1 MCEPSRGRVGDRLLR
16 YVHMEP
22 APRSPLEPLAELP
35 VEEPLDAD
43 VPPRKPPAAAAGAP
57 AAPTSAGAVE
67 PSEDADEADLNFT
80 DPELFLAPDDPAGAA
95 PAVSLAEAPKPPQA
109 PLTLALEDP
118 IIDELLTTPA
128 LAAKPTIRNA
138 PGATLTAARP
148 VASAIPLSRGPSKP
162 PAGEPAAQ
170 ATRPAAAA
178 APARVPVAKTP
189 TLAAAAVKLA
199 AATAARSAAPARP
212 PSIPAAPTVP
222 APRAPA
228 APAAPPK
235 AVAPQAPRAEA
246 PNLATWAS
254 ARASAAMTRPAPTP
268 ALAPAPASRSP
279 TLKAVASAP
288 APRATPPSATA
299 PAPAAPAPT
308 TSPPMDRDFI
318 ARNQIV
324 ERYLSGRLPLK
335 GATDFER
342 LCREH
347 PELLDEIGLPER
359 VNAGLRL
366 LEASG
371 KPEPWQ
377 ESARPFWQKPQV
389 TLGLAVGVAIL
400 GFALV
405 VAWGAT
411 VNKDHRIAALEK
423 QAYERALDPAT
434 STREIRLLPSRS
446 GASAT
451 PAITIGGANAQLA
464 DFKIDESRSP
474 FHSFRVTIDRIDQGR
489 VAVITNLTK
498 DSNGHLRMALNSSA
512 LGPGNYQLTIEGIGW
527 RGDPEPDSWITIGIT
542 R

>member
-1 MCEPSRGRVGDRLLR
+1 E
-16 YVHMEP
+16 
-22 APRSPLEPLAELP
+22 
-35 VEEPLDAD
+35 
-43 VPPRKPPAAAAGAP
+43 PPAVAAGAP

-67 PSEDADEADLNFT
+67 PSEDADEADLNFS
-80 DPELFLAPDDPAGAA
+80 DPELFLAPGDPAGAA

-118 IIDELLTTPA
+118 VIDALLTTPA

-138 PGATLTAARP
+138 PGATPTAARP
-148 VASAIPLSRGPSKP
+148 VASATSLSRGPSKP
-162 PAGEPAAQ
+162 PAGEPALQ

-178 APARVPVAKTP
+178 APARVPVAKTA

-228 APAAPPK
+228 APTAPPK

-246 PNLATWAS
+246 PKLASWAS
-254 ARASAAMTRPAPTP
+254 ARASASMTRPAPTP

-308 TSPPMDRDFI
+308 ASPPMDRDFI

-342 LCREH
+342 VCREH

-377 ESARPFWQKPQV
+377 DKPQRFWARSQFMLSLLGAAV
-389 TLGLAVGVAIL
+389 LLGVGLAMAVSDNA
-400 GFALV
+400 A
-405 VAWGAT
+405 
-411 VNKDHRIAALEK
+411 KSQKIAKLQK
-423 QAYERALDPAT
+423 QAVERPLDPA
-434 STREIRLLPSRS
+434 
-446 GASAT
+446 
-451 PAITIGGANAQLA
+451 
-464 DFKIDESRSP
+464 
-474 FHSFRVTIDRIDQGR
+474 
-489 VAVITNLTK
+489 
-498 DSNGHLRMALNSSA
+498 
-512 LGPGNYQLTIEGIGW
+512 
-527 RGDPEPDSWITIGIT
+527 
-542 R
+542 

>member
-1 MCEPSRGRVGDRLLR
+1 ARHVAMCEPSRGRVGDRLLR

-22 APRSPLEPLAELP
+22 APRPPLEPLAELP
-35 VEEPLDAD
+35 VEEPLDAG
-43 VPPRKPPAAAAGAP
+43 VPPREPPAAAAGAP

-128 LAAKPTIRNA
+128 LAAKATIRNA
-138 PGATLTAARP
+138 PGATPTAARP
-148 VASAIPLSRGPSKP
+148 VASATSLSRVPSKP
-162 PAGEPAAQ
+162 PAGQPALQ

-178 APARVPVAKTP
+178 APARVPVAKTA

-228 APAAPPK
+228 APTAPPK

-246 PNLATWAS
+246 PNLASWAS
-254 ARASAAMTRPAPTP
+254 ARASASMTRPAPTP

-288 APRATPPSATA
+288 APRATPPSA
-299 PAPAAPAPT
+299 
-308 TSPPMDRDFI
+308 R
-318 ARNQIV
+318 
-324 ERYLSGRLPLK
+324 PL
-335 GATDFER
+335 
-342 LCREH
+342 
-347 PELLDEIGLPER
+347 
-359 VNAGLRL
+359 
-366 LEASG
+366 
-371 KPEPWQ
+371 
-377 ESARPFWQKPQV
+377 WQKPQV

-400 GFALV
+400 GLALV

-451 PAITIGGANAQLA
+451 PAITIGGAN
-464 DFKIDESRSP
+464 
-474 FHSFRVTIDRIDQGR
+474 
-489 VAVITNLTK
+489 
-498 DSNGHLRMALNSSA
+498 
-512 LGPGNYQLTIEGIGW
+512 
-527 RGDPEPDSWITIGIT
+527 
-542 R
+542 

>member
-22 APRSPLEPLAELP
+22 APRPPLEPLAELP
-35 VEEPLDAD
+35 VEEPLDAG
-43 VPPRKPPAAAAGAP
+43 VPPREPPAAAAGAP

-67 PSEDADEADLNFT
+67 RSEDADEADLNFT

-95 PAVSLAEAPKPPQA
+95 PAVSLAEAPKAPQA

-118 IIDELLTTPA
+118 IIDELLTTPT
-128 LAAKPTIRNA
+128 LPAKPTIRNA
-138 PGATLTAARP
+138 PGATFTAARP

-162 PAGEPAAQ
+162 AGE
-170 ATRPAAAA
+170 
-178 APARVPVAKTP
+178 
-189 TLAAAAVKLA
+189 
-199 AATAARSAAPARP
+199 
-212 PSIPAAPTVP
+212 
-222 APRAPA
+222 
-228 APAAPPK
+228 
-235 AVAPQAPRAEA
+235 
-246 PNLATWAS
+246 
-254 ARASAAMTRPAPTP
+254 
-268 ALAPAPASRSP
+268 PASRSP

-389 TLGLAVGVAIL
+389 TLGLAGGVAIL
-400 GFALV
+400 GLALV

-411 VNKDHRIAALEK
+411 VNKDHRIAAREK
-423 QAYERALDPAT
+423 PAYERALAPAT

-451 PAITIGGANAQLA
+451 PAITIGGANAQLG
-464 DFKIDESRSP
+464 DVKID
-474 FHSFRVTIDRIDQGR
+474 
-489 VAVITNLTK
+489 
-498 DSNGHLRMALNSSA
+498 
-512 LGPGNYQLTIEGIGW
+512 
-527 RGDPEPDSWITIGIT
+527 
-542 R
+542 

>member
-1 MCEPSRGRVGDRLLR
+1 
-16 YVHMEP
+16 MEP
-22 APRSPLEPLAELP
+22 APRPPLQPFAELP
-35 VEEPLDAD
+35 VEEPLDAG
-43 VPPRKPPAAAAGAP
+43 VPPREPPAAAAGAP

-67 PSEDADEADLNFT
+67 PWEDADEADLNFT

-95 PAVSLAEAPKPPQA
+95 PAVSLTTAPNPPQA
-109 PLTLALEDP
+109 PLTLTHEEP
-118 IIDELLTTPA
+118 VIDELLTTPA
-128 LAAKPTIRNA
+128 LPAKATIRNA
-138 PGATLTAARP
+138 PGATPTAARP
-148 VASAIPLSRGPSKP
+148 VASATPLSRGPSKP

-178 APARVPVAKTP
+178 APARVPVAKTA

-246 PNLATWAS
+246 PNLASWAS
-254 ARASAAMTRPAPTP
+254 ARASAS
-268 ALAPAPASRSP
+268 ASRSP

-342 LCREH
+342 FCREH

-400 GFALV
+400 GLALV

-446 GASAT
+446 
-451 PAITIGGANAQLA
+451 
-464 DFKIDESRSP
+464 
-474 FHSFRVTIDRIDQGR
+474 
-489 VAVITNLTK
+489 
-498 DSNGHLRMALNSSA
+498 A

>member
-1 MCEPSRGRVGDRLLR
+1 
-16 YVHMEP
+16 MEP
-22 APRSPLEPLAELP
+22 APRPPLELLAELP
-35 VEEPLDAD
+35 VEEPLDAG
-43 VPPRKPPAAAAGAP
+43 VPPREPHAAAAGAP
-57 AAPTSAGAVE
+57 AAPTSAGALE
-67 PSEDADEADLNFT
+67 PSEDAEEADLNFT
-80 DPELFLAPDDPAGAA
+80 DPELFLAPDDPAA
-95 PAVSLAEAPKPPQA
+95 
-109 PLTLALEDP
+109 
-118 IIDELLTTPA
+118 
-128 LAAKPTIRNA
+128 
-138 PGATLTAARP
+138 
-148 VASAIPLSRGPSKP
+148 
-162 PAGEPAAQ
+162 
-170 ATRPAAAA
+170 
-178 APARVPVAKTP
+178 
-189 TLAAAAVKLA
+189 
-199 AATAARSAAPARP
+199 
-212 PSIPAAPTVP
+212 AAPTVP

-246 PNLATWAS
+246 PNLASWTS
-254 ARASAAMTRPAPTP
+254 ARASASMTRPAPTP

-288 APRATPPSATA
+288 APRATPPSAAA

-308 TSPPMDRDFI
+308 ASPPMDRDFI

-359 VNAGLRL
+359 VNAGLKL

-400 GFALV
+400 GLALV

-423 QAYERALDPAT
+423 QAYE
-434 STREIRLLPSRS
+434 S
-446 GASAT
+446 
-451 PAITIGGANAQLA
+451 
-464 DFKIDESRSP
+464 
-474 FHSFRVTIDRIDQGR
+474 
-489 VAVITNLTK
+489 
-498 DSNGHLRMALNSSA
+498 
-512 LGPGNYQLTIEGIGW
+512 
-527 RGDPEPDSWITIGIT
+527 
-542 R
+542 

>member
-43 VPPRKPPAAAAGAP
+43 VPPRKPPAAADGAP
-57 AAPTSAGAVE
+57 AAPTSAGAV
-67 PSEDADEADLNFT
+67 EADLNFT

-95 PAVSLAEAPKPPQA
+95 PAVSLAESPKPPQA
-109 PLTLALEDP
+109 PLTRALEDP

-138 PGATLTAARP
+138 PGATFTAARP
-148 VASAIPLSRGPSKP
+148 VASAIPLSRGPSK

-228 APAAPPK
+228 APPAPPK

-268 ALAPAPASRSP
+268 APAPAPASRSP

-377 ESARPFWQKPQV
+377 ESARP
-389 TLGLAVGVAIL
+389 
-400 GFALV
+400 
-405 VAWGAT
+405 
-411 VNKDHRIAALEK
+411 
-423 QAYERALDPAT
+423 
-434 STREIRLLPSRS
+434 
-446 GASAT
+446 
-451 PAITIGGANAQLA
+451 
-464 DFKIDESRSP
+464 
-474 FHSFRVTIDRIDQGR
+474 
-489 VAVITNLTK
+489 
-498 DSNGHLRMALNSSA
+498 
-512 LGPGNYQLTIEGIGW
+512 
-527 RGDPEPDSWITIGIT
+527 
-542 R
+542 